1 MSMDPAIYINMGHTC
16 MQDDC
21 GGNQLKAEYER
32 RKQDI
37 QNTRVGEEDKERMF
51 AQAKEEID
59 KKMEDVQKAKRIGIK
74 KAIAFYEKAKKLK
87 PDDVHTRLFI
97 AQAYFSAEEYD
108 HAIAVLSDA
117 IQIWPHNLL
126 LRYNLAIWREE
137 YGAHLVSKEQKTK
150 RLVGASNAVEIMM
163 HAIDLMLSATRLFV
177 YVEGRW
183 NEMTEE
189 QQREV
194 ADDAAA
200 PAGFQEQMKLLNLH
214 KSYCRD
220 ISEQAREELKELVKK
235 QTSFEEDIL
244 KVDKRKKEETQTRER
259 VAKRTE
265 AEDEEDAAE
274 REMSALRLMESG
286 LDIKL
291 PRHIAEL
298 AKFKE
303 KLGKRSD
310 RHGAQKPAVPEK
322 RIPDSM
328 VDAEEDGGE
337 RKLIMQPTDGQE
349 EYTAEEWS
357 KYYSKREKKKKKK
370 KGKKEKKNLFA
381 GYGADAFLS
390 DAEGDGG
397 GEGREAL
404 PPFEDG
410 QEAWPGEKK
419 KKDKKHKKDK
429 KEKKRRGGG
438 EDRKR
443 KFADYIAEEG
453 GSQDGA
459 SPKVVKT
466 DAGDM
471 SD

>member
-1 MSMDPAIYINMGHTC
+1 M
-16 MQDDC
+16 
-21 GGNQLKAEYER
+21 
-32 RKQDI
+32 
-37 QNTRVGEEDKERMF
+37 
-51 AQAKEEID
+51 
-59 KKMEDVQKAKRIGIK
+59 
-74 KAIAFYEKAKKLK
+74 
-87 PDDVHTRLFI
+87 
-97 AQAYFSAEEYD
+97 
-108 HAIAVLSDA
+108 
-117 IQIWPHNLL
+117 
-126 LRYNLAIWREE
+126 
-137 YGAHLVSKEQKTK
+137 
-150 RLVGASNAVEIMM
+150 
-163 HAIDLMLSATRLFV
+163 
-177 YVEGRW
+177 
-183 NEMTEE
+183 
-189 QQREV
+189 
-194 ADDAAA
+194 
-200 PAGFQEQMKLLNLH
+200 
-214 KSYCRD
+214 
-220 ISEQAREELKELVKK
+220 ELVKK

-244 KVDKRKKEETQTRER
+244 KVDERKKEETQTRER

-298 AKFKE
+298 AKFNE
-303 KLGKRSD
+303 KMGKRSD

-322 RIPDSM
+322 RIPESM

-337 RKLIMQPTDGQE
+337 RKPIMHPTDGQE

-357 KYYSKREKKKKKK
+357 KYYSKREK
-370 KGKKEKKNLFA
+370 KKEKKNLFA

-410 QEAWPGEKK
+410 QEGGDPELWRRESGEKK
-419 KKDKKHKKDK
+419 KKDKKRKKDK

-453 GSQDGA
+453 GEDGA

-471 SD
+471 S